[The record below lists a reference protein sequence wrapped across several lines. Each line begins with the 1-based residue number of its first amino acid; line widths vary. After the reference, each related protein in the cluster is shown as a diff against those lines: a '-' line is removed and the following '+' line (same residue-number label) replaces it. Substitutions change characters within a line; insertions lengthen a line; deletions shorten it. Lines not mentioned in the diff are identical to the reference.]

1 MINLD
6 TKRQVRL
13 NEIEGRIIM
22 AQFRYAGAAQTPE
35 EYHSITK
42 NERKLQALQEKER
55 RLIARFERITGRNL
69 AAEKEARIRQS
80 KPPVPVWSNIPA
92 YDLPF

>member
-13 NEIEGRIIM
+13 NEIEGRIVM
-22 AQFRYAGAAQTPE
+22 AQFRYAGEAQTPE
-35 EYHSITK
+35 EYTSIIE
-42 NERKLQALQEKER
+42 NECRLKTLQEEEQ

-69 AAEKEARIRQS
+69 ATEKAARIRQS
-80 KPPVPVWSNIPA
+80 KPPMPVWPNSPA
-92 YDLPF
+92 HDLPF